1 MKKEEMIPDKKI
13 AIISLGYMWFPCE
26 PGPSRFFDIAMKF
39 VQNGY
44 EVEVITSSFQH
55 FKKEPRDIELIE
67 KQNYPFHIV
76 YIDVPL
82 YKKNIDIRRIYSNIS
97 AAKNVLKYLR
107 DNTKNYNAV
116 YCSIPANNIAAKVAL
131 YCKENEIPLIVDI
144 EDLWPEAMKMIVKQ
158 RFIRKLL
165 FYPFIRDAEIT
176 YRNADAVIGT
186 SEDYT
191 NRAFKRNKRI
201 IPSETVYVGCDLEIF
216 DKGVRDYSAGIE
228 KSANEFWVT
237 YAGSIGTSYD
247 IKTLIL
253 AGKELLD
260 NGYKNIQIKILG
272 TGPLKEELEAFAKKL
287 ECNNVEFLGY
297 VPYPKMAA
305 YLSKSEILVNSFV
318 KNAPQSIVNK
328 IGDYLAAGKPMINT
342 LENPIF
348 CNLICQY
355 DVGLNIMPENVQ
367 ALYDAIL
374 DIKSNPEKMVQ
385 NAGNARFL
393 AEKEFDRDTSYKKI
407 VGVVEQILQSGKEG

>member
-1 MKKEEMIPDKKI
+1 M
-13 AIISLGYMWFPCE
+13 
-26 PGPSRFFDIAMKF
+26 
-39 VQNGY
+39 
-44 EVEVITSSFQH
+44 
-55 FKKEPRDIELIE
+55 
-67 KQNYPFHIV
+67 
-76 YIDVPL
+76 
-82 YKKNIDIRRIYSNIS
+82 
-97 AAKNVLKYLR
+97 
-107 DNTKNYNAV
+107 
-116 YCSIPANNIAAKVAL
+116 
-131 YCKENEIPLIVDI
+131 
-144 EDLWPEAMKMIVKQ
+144 
-158 RFIRKLL
+158 
-165 FYPFIRDAEIT
+165 
-176 YRNADAVIGT
+176 
-186 SEDYT
+186 
-191 NRAFKRNKRI
+191 
-201 IPSETVYVGCDLEIF
+201 
-216 DKGVRDYSAGIE
+216 
-228 KSANEFWVT
+228 
-237 YAGSIGTSYD
+237 
-247 IKTLIL
+247 
-253 AGKELLD
+253 
-260 NGYKNIQIKILG
+260 G
-272 TGPLKEELEAFAKKL
+272 TGPLKEELEAFAKKM

-374 DIKSNPEKMVQ
+374 DIKSNPEKMVK